1 MQSKPSRLAIL
12 KQSTISDEVWSL
24 PTLLRVASHMVCSG
38 DIMFTEYGDDSTEIK
53 EIMKNV
59 GLKFKRIRLM
69 ENAVPSPADNM
80 NNEQRERLSRMS
92 RIKFMWVVTVR

>member
-1 MQSKPSRLAIL
+1 MAEALYPQQGKEIYA
-12 KQSTISDEVWSL
+12 
-24 PTLLRVASHMVCSG
+24 ASAKMYNATSG

-69 ENAVPSPADNM
+69 ENAVPLPADDM

-92 RIKFMWVVTVR
+92 RNKFMWVVTVR

>member
-1 MQSKPSRLAIL
+1 MAEALYPQQGKEIYA
-12 KQSTISDEVWSL
+12 
-24 PTLLRVASHMVCSG
+24 ASAKMYDATSG

-69 ENAVPSPADNM
+69 ENAVPLPADDM

-92 RIKFMWVVTVR
+92 RNKFM